1 MDEQLSET
9 EENDNFAENVS
20 SKINLD
26 LEHNN
31 YKIYTNEFDEVA
43 KAENLES
50 AD

>member
-1 MDEQLSET
+1 MIILQKMFQVKL
-9 EENDNFAENVS
+9 
-20 SKINLD
+20 NLN

-50 AD
+50 AEEILKLRKI